1 MMENGKARKRRQL
14 SPEEKW
20 EVFLEVTSQ
29 QLTQADAAR
38 KWGVDVSTVI
48 RIGQL
53 AKDAALAAFAAA
65 KPGRMPSPEQ
75 VELEAALAENDRL
88 SEALKELA
96 VNSRCT
102 GKATLGLFGPV
113 PRRVSA
119 ETKLELMGLVD
130 GAVAAGWAHIR
141 ACRVLQ
147 VEDVRVH
154 RWRAPAHRDRLVG

>member
-1 MMENGKARKRRQL
+1 VRALNQEDVMMENGKPRKRRQL

-20 EVFLEVTSQ
+20 EVFLEVASQ

-48 RIGQL
+48 RIRQL

-75 VELEAALAENDRL
+75 AELEAALAENDRL

-96 VNSRCT
+96 VELSLHRGKQRSGYSARSR
-102 GKATLGLFGPV
+102 
-113 PRRVSA
+113 
-119 ETKLELMGLVD
+119 
-130 GAVAAGWAHIR
+130 GA
-141 ACRVLQ
+141 
-147 VEDVRVH
+147 
-154 RWRAPAHRDRLVG
+154 